1 MRKISFIF
9 ATLMAVAITSVFA
22 VAGGHGD
29 GHSHDDHEHD
39 KKEMKHEHGKKHN
52 MGAIKINA
60 PWIRS
65 TAPGAPSSAAYF
77 TLTNT
82 SSIPVSIIAASSDIA
97 DRVEIHE
104 HTMTDGVMKM
114 QEVSGVTIP
123 SKKRVEFKP
132 GGYHVMFMGL
142 KDAVKEGDKVT
153 ITLSFDNDTEQTINA
168 IAQKKA
174 KEHSHDHDHK
184 HGDHEHHHH

>member
-9 ATLMAVAITSVFA
+9 ATFVAMAITSVFTFA
-22 VAGGHGD
+22 SGHGD
-29 GHSHDDHEHD
+29 GHSHD
-39 KKEMKHEHGKKHN
+39 KKEMKHEHGKKHG
-52 MGAIKINA
+52 MGTIKITA

-82 SSIPVSIIAASSDIA
+82 SSMPISIIAASSDIA
-97 DRVEIHE
+97 ERVEIHE

-123 SKKRVEFKP
+123 AKKRVEFKP

-153 ITLSFDNDTEQTINA
+153 ITLRFDNDTELTIDA

-174 KEHSHDHDHK
+174 KEHSHDHEHKHK
-184 HGDHEHHHH
+184 HGDHDHH